1 MTTPTRPRPG
11 PAPAGRDHLRRWP
24 AAAGALALAWLAA
37 GPTATAVLAAGAG
50 ACAARTRMRTAFAAR
65 RARAGQLP
73 AALDRLSTALRSGA
87 SLPAAI
93 AEAGAATP
101 PPLGDELAAVA
112 RAADRGRPLV
122 AVLDEWSATRDD
134 RGTRLA
140 ATALVLAA
148 AVGSAPA
155 RAVDGVAATLRE
167 RIDLA
172 AERRALATQARTS
185 ALVLAAA
192 PAAFALVLLTADR
205 AAADFL
211 LRHPTG
217 WACLAAGGAL
227 DATGA
232 WWMARLTRG
241 DEA

>member
-1 MTTPTRPRPG
+1 MTP
-11 PAPAGRDHLRRWP
+11 RRWP
-24 AAAGALALAWLAA
+24 IAAAALALAWLAA
-37 GPTATAVLAAGAG
+37 GPTAAAVLAVGAAGCAVQARLRAALAG
-50 ACAARTRMRTAFAAR
+50 RRQRTS
-65 RARAGQLP
+65 QLP
-73 AALDRLSTALRSGA
+73 AALDRLSTALRAGA
-87 SLPAAI
+87 SLPSAI
-93 AEAGAATP
+93 AEAGADTP
-101 PPLGDELAAVA
+101 PPLGAELAALA
-112 RAADRGRPLV
+112 RAADRGRPLA
-122 AVLDEWSATRDD
+122 AVLDEWSATHDD

-140 ATALVLAA
+140 ATSLVLAA

-155 RAVDGVAATLRE
+155 RAVDGVATTLRE
-167 RIDLA
+167 RLDLA

-211 LRHPTG
+211 LHHPTG
-217 WACLAAGGAL
+217 WACLVAGVAL

-241 DEA
+241 DEP